1 MLTHCANCGAL
12 LRGPWCHRCG
22 QHSAD
27 LHRSV
32 KRVFLEWLQGLVNFD
47 NRIWTTLPDLIVR
60 PARLTTNYLAGQ
72 RAAQIPPLRMFLVVL
87 VMVFFTGSLDDRTRD
102 NRQDPSM
109 FKSVGEAAQA
119 GKGKPGVGAKNLTV
133 AQKRE
138 ISAAI
143 TKVDVGVGRYH
154 SERATLWLRERLN
167 RVLAD
172 PTAYAAALG
181 KWAQRLA
188 FLTLPVSTA
197 LLGVL
202 FIRRRQIMLFDH
214 MVFAMHSLSFQGL
227 LLAMAGLVN
236 VFPGDPGDWLLLVAP
251 IHLFVHMRGV
261 YPSSLAA
268 TLLRMTLLGMGS
280 VVAFMLLLL
289 GIASAGLME
298 MGAR

>member
-1 MLTHCANCGAL
+1 MLIHCANCGAP

-32 KRVFLEWLQGLVNFD
+32 KRLFLEWLQGLVNFD
-47 NRIWTTLPDLIVR
+47 NRIWTTLPYLIGR

-72 RAAQIPPLRMFLVVL
+72 RVAQIPPLRMFLVVL
-87 VMVFFTGSLDDRTRD
+87 VIVFFTGSLGDRTSD
-102 NRQDPSM
+102 GRQDSPR
-109 FKSVGEAAQA
+109 FKYVGETPQT
-119 GKGKPGVGAKNLTV
+119 GKGKPGVGAKSLTA

-138 ISAAI
+138 IGVAI
-143 TKVDVGVGRYH
+143 TKVNVGVGSYH
-154 SERATLWLRERLN
+154 SKRGTLWLRERLN

-172 PTAYAAALG
+172 PTAYAAAFG

-188 FLTLPVSTA
+188 FLMLPVSTA

-227 LLAMAGLVN
+227 LVAMDGLLN
-236 VFPGDPGDWLLLVAP
+236 VFPGDPGDWLLVVAP

-289 GIASAGLME
+289 GVASAGLME